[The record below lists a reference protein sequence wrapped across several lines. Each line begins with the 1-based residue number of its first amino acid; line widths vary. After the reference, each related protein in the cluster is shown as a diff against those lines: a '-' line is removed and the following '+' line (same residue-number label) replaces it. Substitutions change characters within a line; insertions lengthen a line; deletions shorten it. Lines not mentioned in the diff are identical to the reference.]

1 MSERVLVVC
10 GLSSDSVKGL
20 RSHGHKV
27 ETADD
32 GFRAIEL
39 VERVRPAALLLH
51 LDVSGPSGPELM
63 ERVRQAEPACR
74 TLFVAAKADPER
86 DSELVAGGADAILAG
101 TPALPFIEWALARA
115 STGGLVL
122 DPEVARGLG
131 QALTDSVTHRGE
143 WARQLAARARQA
155 EDLARAKQDF
165 LSNVSH
171 ELRTPLTIIKG
182 VAATLR
188 MNEEDQGQ
196 KDMLTSIET
205 ATDKLVTMIESII
218 TQSSMERGE
227 YSVSAVPCDLAET
240 IRSAAQEAAAGHPS
254 MLVELTIPESVP
266 AVADERAIRGV
277 VGQLVDNACR
287 YSDAGGVVSLKT
299 RSGDE
304 GVTVHVTDRGVGVNR
319 DRVAAA
325 LAEAFSPGEQI
336 MTKERAGLGLGLN
349 LARNLIALHGGILWA
364 EPLPG
369 GGSRVS
375 FTIPP
380 GSAAQAASEAPT
392 ELASVPSPSSLLR
405 AVWEVRSAAPIGT
418 CTVGLP
424 VTGCGRTS
432 ASTP

>member
-1 MSERVLVVC
+1 MSQNALVVC
-10 GLSSDSVKGL
+10 GLSPESVTGL
-20 RSHGHKV
+20 RSHGHLV
-27 ETADD
+27 EKADD
-32 GFRAIEL
+32 GYRAIEL
-39 VERVRPAALLLH
+39 VERVHPSAVLMHVDAA
-51 LDVSGPSGPELM
+51 GPTAPEMIDRL
-63 ERVRQAEPACR
+63 RQIDPGCR
-74 TLFVAAKADPER
+74 TIFVTPRADAER
-86 DSELVAGGADAILAG
+86 DAELVAAGVDAVLVGI
-101 TPALPFIEWALARA
+101 PALPFMEWTLART

-131 QALTDSVTHRGE
+131 SAMVESVIHRGE

-155 EDLARAKQDF
+155 ENLARAKQDF

-188 MNEEDQGQ
+188 TEQ
-196 KDMLTSIET
+196 KDQAEHAMLDQIET

-227 YSVSAVPCDLAET
+227 YSVSVAECDLAET
-240 IRSAAQEAAAGHPS
+240 VRSAAEDSAAGHPS
-254 MLVELTIPESVP
+254 VRLEVAIPDRLP
-266 AVADERAIRGV
+266 AVADVRAIRGV

-299 RSGDE
+299 RSGEE
-304 GVTVHVTDRGVGVNR
+304 GLTVHVTDRGVGVNR
-319 DRVAAA
+319 DKVSAA

-349 LARNLIALHGGILWA
+349 LARTLIALHGGILWA

-380 GSAAQAASEAPT
+380 GQAPSDEAQSSAMT
-392 ELASVPSPSSLLR
+392 KT
-405 AVWEVRSAAPIGT
+405 RS
-418 CTVGLP
+418 
-424 VTGCGRTS
+424 
-432 ASTP
+432 

>member
-1 MSERVLVVC
+1 MSHGVLVVC
-10 GLSSDSVKGL
+10 GLPTDCVRGL

-27 ETADD
+27 ETAED
-32 GFRAIEL
+32 GYRVIEL
-39 VERVRPAALLLH
+39 VERVHPAAVLLHVDVSCLPGAELIERLNQIDPSCRILLLAT
-51 LDVSGPSGPELM
+51 
-63 ERVRQAEPACR
+63 RAE
-74 TLFVAAKADPER
+74 PER
-86 DSELVAGGADAILAG
+86 DAGLVAAGVDALMVG
-101 TPALPFIEWALARA
+101 VPTLQFVEWALARV

-122 DPEVARGLG
+122 DPEVAR
-131 QALTDSVTHRGE
+131 ALSEAMTDSVTQRGE
-143 WARQLAARARQA
+143 WAKELASRARQA

-165 LSNVSH
+165 LGNVSH

-188 MNEEDQGQ
+188 MDEEDQAQ
-196 KDMLTSIET
+196 RDMLSQIEA
-205 ATDKLVTMIESII
+205 ATDKLVTMIDSII
-218 TQSSMERGE
+218 TQSSMERGD

-240 IRSAAQEAAAGHPS
+240 IRSAAEEAAAGHPT
-254 MLVELTIPESVP
+254 MVVELTVP
-266 AVADERAIRGV
+266 DHVLAVADERAIRGV

-299 RSGDE
+299 RSGEE

-325 LAEAFSPGEQI
+325 LAEAFSPGEQV
-336 MTKERAGLGLGLN
+336 MTKERAGLGVGLN

-380 GSAAQAASEAPT
+380 AQAP
-392 ELASVPSPSSLLR
+392 SVATQPSSEL
-405 AVWEVRSAAPIGT
+405 
-418 CTVGLP
+418 
-424 VTGCGRTS
+424 TS
-432 ASTP
+432 ASS

>member
-1 MSERVLVVC
+1 MSDGALVVC
-10 GLSSDSVKGL
+10 GLSTDSVRGL
-20 RSHGHKV
+20 RSHGHQV
-27 ETADD
+27 ETAED
-32 GFRAIEL
+32 GYRVIEL
-39 VERVRPAALLLH
+39 VERVHPAAVLLH
-51 LDVSGPSGPELM
+51 VDVPGPSGSEII
-63 ERVRQAEPACR
+63 ERLKQVDPSCRVLLVASRAETERDAA
-74 TLFVAAKADPER
+74 LVAAG
-86 DSELVAGGADAILAG
+86 VDALMVG
-101 TPALPFIEWALARA
+101 VPALPFMEWALARV

-131 QALTDSVTHRGE
+131 EAMSDSVAHRGV
-143 WARQLAARARQA
+143 WARELASRARQA

-182 VAATLR
+182 VAATMR
-188 MNEEDQGQ
+188 MDEEDQTQ
-196 KDMLTSIET
+196 KDMLSQIEA

-218 TQSSMERGE
+218 TQSSMERGD
-227 YSVSAVPCDLAET
+227 YSVSVAPCDLAET
-240 IRSAAQEAAAGHPS
+240 IRSAAEESAAGHPS
-254 MLVELTIPESVP
+254 VVMELTVPEHVV

-299 RSGDE
+299 RSGEE

-319 DRVAAA
+319 GRVAAA

-380 GSAAQAASEAPT
+380 GQAP
-392 ELASVPSPSSLLR
+392 SVETGPSSEL
-405 AVWEVRSAAPIGT
+405 
-418 CTVGLP
+418 
-424 VTGCGRTS
+424 TS
-432 ASTP
+432 ASS

>member
-1 MSERVLVVC
+1 MSDGALVVC
-10 GLSSDSVKGL
+10 GLSTDSVRGL
-20 RSHGHKV
+20 RSHGHQV
-27 ETADD
+27 ETAED
-32 GFRAIEL
+32 GYRVIEL
-39 VERVRPAALLLH
+39 VERVHPAAVLLH
-51 LDVSGPSGPELM
+51 VDVPGPSGSEII
-63 ERVRQAEPACR
+63 ERLNQVDPSCRVLLVASRAETERDAA
-74 TLFVAAKADPER
+74 LVAAG
-86 DSELVAGGADAILAG
+86 VDALMVG
-101 TPALPFIEWALARA
+101 VPALPFMEWALARV

-131 QALTDSVTHRGE
+131 EALSDSVTHRGV
-143 WARQLAARARQA
+143 WARELASRARQA

-188 MNEEDQGQ
+188 MDEEDQTQ
-196 KDMLTSIET
+196 KDMLSQIEA

-218 TQSSMERGE
+218 TQSSMERGD
-227 YSVSAVPCDLAET
+227 YSVSVAPCDLAET
-240 IRSAAQEAAAGHPS
+240 IRSAAEESAAGHPS
-254 MLVELTIPESVP
+254 VLMELTVPEHVIV
-266 AVADERAIRGV
+266 VADERAIRGV

-299 RSGDE
+299 RSGEE

-319 DRVAAA
+319 GRVAAA

-380 GSAAQAASEAPT
+380 GQAP
-392 ELASVPSPSSLLR
+392 SVETGPSSEL
-405 AVWEVRSAAPIGT
+405 
-418 CTVGLP
+418 
-424 VTGCGRTS
+424 TS
-432 ASTP
+432 ASS